1 MDNYDEK
8 KLFPQIAAVDF
19 DGLLVENKFPNIGE
33 IRQPMF
39 DAVLHLKAQGW
50 KIILWTCRTDRM
62 LQDAYNFCVNH
73 GLIPD
78 AVNENIREVQE
89 YFGGDTRKVFANIYL
104 DDRNAQYSP
113 PAGFQ
118 VVPSEVYCCPISK

>member
-1 MDNYDEK
+1 MLTDYDEK
-8 KLFPQIAAVDF
+8 ALFPQIAAVDF
-19 DGLLVENKFPNIGE
+19 DGLLVENDFPAIGK

-39 DAVLHLKAQGW
+39 DAVLRLQAQGW
-50 KIILWTCRTDRM
+50 KIILWTCRTDKM
-62 LQDAYNFCVNH
+62 LQDAYSFFVIF

-78 AVNENIREVQE
+78 AVNENIPEVKE

-104 DDRNAQYSP
+104 DDRNAQYVP

-118 VVPSEVYCCPISK
+118 VVPPEVYCCPI